1 MGAVA
6 VTVGAH
12 PMSRR
17 RKAKVPEVSSTGEIA
32 AAFEREKRRFLARNA
47 EQCPYL
53 LVQLQPDL
61 PQQRLTL
68 IASYAFSLA
77 RQWQQVET
85 QVSIGALQAEA
96 GPEPRFAE
104 AFARLEDGIG
114 AARIARLF
122 SPRSAAQRMAAGRL

>member
-1 MGAVA
+1 
-6 VTVGAH
+6 
-12 PMSRR
+12 
-17 RKAKVPEVSSTGEIA
+17 VPAPAGEIT
-32 AAFEREKRRFLARNA
+32 AAFEREKQRFLTRHAAR
-47 EQCPYL
+47 CPYL

-61 PQQRLTL
+61 PNRRLTL

-85 QVSIGALQAEA
+85 HVPIATLQAEA

-104 AFARLEDGIG
+104 AFARLDDGIG

-122 SPRSAAQRMAAGRL
+122 SPLTEAQRLAAGR

>member
-1 MGAVA
+1 
-6 VTVGAH
+6 
-12 PMSRR
+12 MSRR
-17 RKAKVPEVSSTGEIA
+17 KAPTALPAIPAPAGEIT
-32 AAFEREKRRFLARNA
+32 AAFEREKQRFLTRNA

-61 PQQRLTL
+61 PNRRLTL

-85 QVSIGALQAEA
+85 QIPLATLQAEA

-104 AFARLEDGIG
+104 AFARLDDGIG

-122 SPRSAAQRMAAGRL
+122 APRTSAQRMATGRA